1 MNIVVYKGFNIEFL
15 KKVKEK
21 PLVNN
26 QIEEKF
32 ILNNLNNEYENE
44 IEESFLQNR
53 KSNDDFWIT
62 YEELSLS
69 YDYFI
74 NKFKSN
80 NIEIKIVDNN
90 IYPNCYPMNM
100 KIDDET
106 YNEFKKI
113 TTIGGEKSSN
123 SNIAILERLYSNIY
137 KINDVFFVS
146 YFNYELEH
154 DGWINTEE
162 EYYYAKAEEVVG
174 EECDFLVKIGDD
186 VEDYLKYITAINFKK
201 MKNIAYTMFCETDVS
216 CMILKSLKALLA
228 HNNIECLYKFSSEH
242 ISNDKLFDEFRKIAE
257 NVLKYDNFKFKN
269 LDFYKNPGVSNE
281 MQELSQGTIMS
292 YIVDEA
298 EKAHRGEVYRDI
310 FITAPTGAG
319 KSLIFQIPAIYL
331 ANKYKK
337 LIIIIEPLKGLMAD
351 QQEKYEKCGYKKA
364 RFLNSDIPTPM
375 EREQIINGVKNGE
388 IDILYIS
395 PETLLSHSLDSLI
408 GDREIGLIVVD
419 EAHIVTTWGVG
430 FRPDYWYLGS
440 YLNDIRKRYNY
451 KGKEKSVRNFPIF
464 ACTATAV
471 FGGKDDTVSE
481 TILSLY
487 MNDPIVK
494 IGTAKRKNLSFDIT
508 VHDKDSFD
516 KYEEQ
521 KVKVL
526 AARMKKWIEKNEK
539 TVVYYPYKS
548 LAHEAYNGKEPF
560 FDYNKY
566 KYFSRSVYWGLCRS
580 RS

>member
-1 MNIVVYKGFNIEFL
+1 MNIVVYKGFDIEFL
-15 KKVKEK
+15 KEVKDK
-21 PLVNN
+21 PLVENH
-26 QIEEKF
+26 IEEKF
-32 ILNNLNNEYENE
+32 ILSNLNDEYENE
-44 IEESFLQNR
+44 IEVAFLQKR
-53 KSNDDFWIT
+53 KSNDVFWIT
-62 YEELSLS
+62 YEELTLS

-80 NIEIKIVDNN
+80 NVEIKIVDNN
-90 IYPNCYPMNM
+90 IYPNCYPMNV
-100 KIDDET
+100 KFDDET
-106 YNEFKKI
+106 YTEFLKVI
-113 TTIGGEKSSN
+113 TVSGAKSSN
-123 SNIAILERLYSNIY
+123 SEVAILEKLYSSIY
-137 KINDVFFVS
+137 KINDVFFAS
-146 YFNYELEH
+146 YFNYESEH
-154 DGWINTEE
+154 DGWINIEE
-162 EYYYAKAEEVVG
+162 DYYLVGAKEAVG
-174 EECDFLVKIGDD
+174 EECEFLVKIGDN
-186 VEDYLKYITAINFKK
+186 VEDYLKYITSIDFKK
-201 MKNIAYTMFCETDVS
+201 IKKIAYTLFCETDVS
-216 CMILKSLKALLA
+216 NMILKSLKALLGY
-228 HNNIECLYKFSSEH
+228 NQIDYLYKFSGDY
-242 ISNDKLFDEFRKIAE
+242 ISNDKLFDEFKEIAE
-257 NVLKYDNFKFKN
+257 NVLKYSDFKFKS
-269 LDFYKNPGVSNE
+269 LDFYKNPGISNE
-281 MQELSQGTIMS
+281 MEELSQGTIMS
-292 YIVDEA
+292 YIVNEA
-298 EKAHRGEVYRDI
+298 EKAHNGDVYRDI

-331 ANKYKK
+331 ANKYNK

-375 EREQIINGVKNGE
+375 EREQIIDGVKNGE

-395 PETLLSHSLDSLI
+395 PETLLSHSLDSLV

-440 YLNDIRKRYNY
+440 YLNDIRKSYNY
-451 KGKEKSVRNFPIF
+451 KGKVKSSRNFPIF

-471 FGGKDDTVSE
+471 YGGKDDTVSE

-521 KVKVL
+521 KNKVL
-526 AARMKKWIEKNEK
+526 AKRIEEWIKENEK

-548 LAHEAYNGKEPF
+548 LAHEAYNSKGKF
-560 FDYNKY
+560 VDYCKY
-566 KYFSRSVYWGLCRS
+566 KYFSRSIYWRLC
-580 RS
+580 